1 MSTGMVGTLAYSEL
15 SSNQCVSEQF
25 KNIRGARNFKENF
38 IKIYDPLQE
47 TYVRTYFR
55 ENL

>member
-1 MSTGMVGTLAYSEL
+1 MSTGMVGSLAYSEL